1 MRRGTN
7 RDGVSLIELIVAAT
21 LLITGTTIVGQ
32 LTVATGR
39 VWQRTRHERLASEEL
54 SNQLGRI
61 VSLSVDRRDEAIASL
76 SPSPLVTEVLP
87 DAELAASRVTDDD
100 GERLE
105 LVLRWPDR
113 PKGIRIVG
121 WLDADGSTGN
131 GEAEEASR

>member
-7 RDGVSLIELIVAAT
+7 RNGVTLIELIVAAT

-61 VSLSVDRRDEAIASL
+61 VSLSVDRRDEAITSL
-76 SPSPLVTEVLP
+76 SPSQLLTETLP
-87 DAELAASRVTDDD
+87 GAELAASRVADEQGD
-100 GERLE
+100 RLE

-113 PKGIRIVG
+113 PNGIRIVG
-121 WLDADGSTGN
+121 WLEVTASEGGRE
-131 GEAEEASR
+131 GEGTSR

>member
-7 RDGVSLIELIVAAT
+7 RNGVTLIELIVAAT

-61 VSLSVDRRDEAIASL
+61 VSLSVDRRDEAIDSL
-76 SPSPLVTEVLP
+76 TPSRLVTEVIP
-87 DAELAASRVTDDD
+87 DAELTASRVTDDD

-121 WLDADGSTGN
+121 WLEADASEGN
-131 GEAEEASR
+131 GEGEETSR

>member
-1 MRRGTN
+1 VT
-7 RDGVSLIELIVAAT
+7 LIELIVAAT

-61 VSLSVDRRDEAIASL
+61 VSLSVDRRDEAIDSL
-76 SPSPLVTEVLP
+76 TPSRLVTEVIP
-87 DAELAASRVTDDD
+87 DAELTASRVTDDD

-121 WLDADGSTGN
+121 WLEADASEGN
-131 GEAEEASR
+131 GEGEETSR